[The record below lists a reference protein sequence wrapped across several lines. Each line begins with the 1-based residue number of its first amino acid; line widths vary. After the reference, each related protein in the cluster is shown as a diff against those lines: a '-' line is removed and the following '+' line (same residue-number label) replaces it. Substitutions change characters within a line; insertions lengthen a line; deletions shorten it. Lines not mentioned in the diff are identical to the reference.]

1 MQTLQLLNT
10 KRMTTRS
17 NIEEITFLPRHKYS
31 FTYND
36 KHYIG
41 FFKKCLERED
51 MILYIF
57 NNFTIESNIN
67 EQCYIF
73 DFQYHKLSP
82 SISRLLEQHERF
94 SDSDTD
100 GFESDISPNYK
111 MIMNNQIKD
120 DMDDYVKVEKFP

>member
-10 KRMTTRS
+10 KS
-17 NIEEITFLPRHKYS
+17 IINKYNIDEITFLPRHKYS

-41 FFKKCLERED
+41 FFKKYLKKENK
-51 MILYIF
+51 ILYIF
-57 NNFTIESNIN
+57 NNFVIESNIN

-82 SISRLLEQHERF
+82 SISRLLEQNERF
-94 SDSDTD
+94 SDSDSD
-100 GFESDISPNYK
+100 SFESDISPNYK
-111 MIMNNQIKD
+111 MIMKKQIKD
-120 DMDDYVKVEKFP
+120 DMDDYI